1 MMEFVIVSNPK
12 LVQVHTQF
20 VKSIVPVE
28 DVGFSLYIY
37 IFYFILFIKNFKYFV
52 F

>member
-12 LVQVHTQF
+12 LVQVCTQF
-20 VKSIVPVE
+20 VKSIVPVG

-37 IFYFILFIKNFKYFV
+37 IYIFV
-52 F
+52 R

>member
-20 VKSIVPVE
+20 VKSIVPVG
-28 DVGFSLYIY
+28 DVGFSLYI
-37 IFYFILFIKNFKYFV
+37 FLFFILFIKNF
-52 F
+52 